1 MDLIIFRDLLHYLV
15 KIWDDSRSSTKKQ
28 FAPIYKT
35 TETVEISLDY
45 EAQLLIAE
53 AKSNYHT

>member
-1 MDLIIFRDLLHYLV
+1 MTPGQARKTIC
-15 KIWDDSRSSTKKQ
+15 S
-28 FAPIYKT
+28 IYKT

>member
-1 MDLIIFRDLLHYLV
+1 MTPGQAR
-15 KIWDDSRSSTKKQ
+15 KKQ
-28 FAPIYKT
+28 FAPIYKA